1 MNFSIE
7 VKQTLFSLIDEME
20 QYRWLFTLIPQKNF
34 SRMKK
39 WSFSEVIKF
48 ILTSESGSLRDE
60 LLKYFDYQ
68 LNTPSNS

>member
-7 VKQTLFSLIDEME
+7 VKQTLFSIIDEME
-20 QYRWLFTLIPQKNF
+20 QYRWLFTKIPQKNF

-48 ILTSESGSLRDE
+48 ILTAESGSLRDE